1 MCNLD
6 INECETA
13 MNDCEQNCHNTIGSY
28 SCTCNSG
35 FVIDVDG
42 HTCHGNFHVTFTCMD
57 IQMSN

>member
-1 MCNLD
+1 
-6 INECETA
+6 

-42 HTCHGNFHVTFTCMD
+42 HTCHGNFHINLTCTY